1 VRVRRDGK
9 EYTISFR
16 GGEKKDKLTQ
26 TGTVGKKNSGT
37 SLRFWPD
44 PKYFD
49 SPSFSVT
56 RLKHILRA
64 KAVLCPGLRVKFYI
78 ERTKES
84 VEWLYEDGLSD
95 YLLEALEGYELLPP
109 QPFFNSLQGEHEAV
123 DWAVSWLPQGGESIT
138 ESYVN
143 LIPTSQG
150 GTHVNGLRTGITDAI
165 REFCEFR
172 NLLPRGV
179 KLSPDD
185 VWDKVSFVLSVKM
198 EDPQFSGQ
206 TKERLSSRE
215 TAAFVSGVAKDSF
228 SLWLWRFPARKAA
241 SKAPRRWCGKRLRP
255 ARRCPESCRIAAA
268 RTWRVPSCF
277 WSRATR
283 PVARPSRRGT
293 ARSRRSC
300 RYAARF

>member
-1 VRVRRDGK
+1 
-9 EYTISFR
+9 
-16 GGEKKDKLTQ
+16 
-26 TGTVGKKNSGT
+26 
-37 SLRFWPD
+37 
-44 PKYFD
+44 
-49 SPSFSVT
+49 VT

-228 SLWLWRFPARKAA
+228 SLWLCGLTSMPISAISSRSWRFPARKAA